1 MSDVQIAER
10 HELSPMS
17 GWDRT
22 AIILLGA
29 AGFAFSYDALRQ
41 VALAIHARP
50 SLSYLFPVFID
61 GFIAYGV
68 RALVLLRHGGFGAR
82 LYVWV
87 LFLAATGA
95 SLWANALHAITLNH
109 GPLSGPAPLHLGD
122 RVVGVLSMLAPLAL
136 AGSVHLYILM
146 ARTAESSVPDG
157 PVSRPGPVPEL
168 RIASAPATRRRRM
181 TALGAGLRKRLNRRS
196 APVRPQGNGRA
207 HSPADQP
214 GPVQAKSDKAIP
226 VHPAVAEN
234 ESSAGRDHDGGRPDG
249 RPGPPVR
256 EGEEASAAVPATYG
270 AEEEKTPSVKMPD
283 EARGEDQPSVP
294 DGTEAVPGREAVD
307 DWMQQ
312 LLPIAQEASRQAGRI
327 SRSVV
332 QEAVRAKQPISNDRL
347 GELISFLKKEEERAT
362 ARGKERAPANASSRL
377 W

>member
-1 MSDVQIAER
+1 MSDAHISEPR
-10 HELSPMS
+10 TLSPMS

-82 LYVWV
+82 LYVWL

-95 SLWANALHAITLNH
+95 SLWANALHAITLNR
-109 GPLSGPAPLHLGD
+109 GPLSGPTPLHLGD

-146 ARTAESSVPDG
+146 ARTAESSVPDRQE
-157 PVSRPGPVPEL
+157 SRPGPVPEMHVPGARGTTPHRLMAL
-168 RIASAPATRRRRM
+168 R
-181 TALGAGLRKRLNRRS
+181 AGMKRLMNRS
-196 APVRPQGNGRA
+196 SGPVRPQGDGGG
-207 HSPADQP
+207 SGLADQS
-214 GPVQAKSDKAIP
+214 GPVQVEADEVTT
-226 VHPAVAEN
+226 VHPADAEGAP
-234 ESSAGRDHDGGRPDG
+234 SAGWDHESGSPDG
-249 RPGPPVR
+249 RPGPPGPG
-256 EGEEASAAVPATYG
+256 GEESPAAAPTTDDSGGENA
-270 AEEEKTPSVKMPD
+270 PD
-283 EARGEDQPSVP
+283 EIVPSQAQGEAQPPVP
-294 DGTEAVPGREAVD
+294 DASEAVPDREAVD
-307 DWMQQ
+307 DWMKE
-312 LLPIAQEASRQAGRI
+312 LLPIAREASQQAGRI
-327 SRSVV
+327 SRAAV
-332 QEAVRAKQPISNDRL
+332 QEAVRAQQPISNDRL
-347 GELISFLKKEEERAT
+347 GELISFLKQEEERA
-362 ARGKERAPANASSRL
+362 KDQELAPANSAGGL